1 MEQIKFH
8 SKFPVPE
15 LRSRRQLKEFLQN
28 IFKKEG
34 YTLRSIDIVFCDDE
48 EVLALNREFLSHNY
62 KTDILT
68 FDLGASSQVE
78 GEIYISVPTV
88 RSNASFY
95 KVPFLNELHRV
106 LIHGVLHLCGYTDS
120 EKPLK
125 LKMEKKQEEYLARYL
140 KTQ

>member
-1 MEQIKFH
+1 LQQIKFH

-15 LRSRRQLKEFLQN
+15 LKNRRQLKEFLLT

-34 YTLRSIDIVFCDDE
+34 YKLFGIDIVFCNDQE
-48 EVLALNREFLSHNY
+48 LLSLNREFLSHNY

-68 FDLGASSQVE
+68 FDLGDSSQVA

-95 KVPFLNELHRV
+95 KVPFLEELHRV
-106 LIHGVLHLCGYTDS
+106 VIHGILHLCGYSDTENS
-120 EKPLK
+120 LK
-125 LKMEKKQEEYLARYL
+125 LKMEKKQEEYLLQYF
-140 KTQ
+140 KQ